1 MQTPTSRSFLVP
13 LLALSCAL
21 ALTACNPEEVK
32 QPVEQLGQAALEVKE
47 DLKANAEQIKETAAQ
62 VQETTEQVQATATKA
77 IDAAQTAAVA
87 AGTQLKE
94 GLEAVGTFMG
104 AEAPKEQP

>member
-1 MQTPTSRSFLVP
+1 MQTPTARSFLIP

-21 ALTACNPEEVK
+21 VLTACNPEEAK

-62 VQETTEQVQATATKA
+62 VQATATKA
-77 IDAAQTAAVA
+77 IDAAETAAVA